1 LGIGKLRQ
9 KDKLNMSKD
18 KIILFDLDGTLIES
32 TDAIISTFYHS
43 FNELDFKFNGCDEDI
58 KSLIGY
64 PLDIMYLELGVDE
77 EKISEFIASYKNRYR
92 IISTE
97 QTTLLENAFEAVQQ
111 ASQIARLSVVT
122 TKTRMYTIPLL
133 EHFGIS
139 QFFEVVTGRENVQ
152 NPKPHPEPIL
162 TTLEQMNYNKD
173 LHQVWMI
180 GDTKLDLIAA
190 NAANVNSIG
199 VLCGYGE
206 ELELR
211 EYTNFIQNDAL
222 SAINFLK
229 DLDNQ
234 Y

>member
-1 LGIGKLRQ
+1 
-9 KDKLNMSKD
+9 MSKN

-32 TDAIISTFYHS
+32 TDAIISTFLHT
-43 FNELDFKFNGCDEDI
+43 FKELDFDFKYSIDDI

-64 PLDIMYLELGVDE
+64 PLDIMYKELGVEDE
-77 EKISEFIASYKNRYR
+77 KVWEFVNSYKNRYR
-92 IISTE
+92 VISKE
-97 QTTLLENAFEAVQQ
+97 QTTLLENALEAVQL
-111 ASQIARLSVVT
+111 ASQIGRVSVVT
-122 TKTRMYTIPLL
+122 TKTRMYTMPLL
-133 EHFGIS
+133 EHFGIAH
-139 QFFEVVTGRENVQ
+139 FFEIVTGRENVE

-162 TTLEQMNYNKD
+162 ITLEQMNYNKD
-173 LHQVWMI
+173 LHDVWMI

-229 DLDNQ
+229 NLENQ
-234 Y
+234 YLA